1 MPFNEGVARSS
12 EENEI
17 GLRAAQFGSC
27 RGWNVR
33 VVCLTA
39 GCSFYF
45 NQVA

>member
-1 MPFNEGVARSS
+1 MPCNEGVARSS

-17 GLRAAQFGSC
+17 RLRAAQFGSC

-39 GCSFYF
+39 GCSFHF
-45 NQVA
+45 NQVT